1 MEGDADAPEGCRQ
14 RPDGWWAHRLAAHA
28 ARCGAIPGVGGQD
41 AMVSDEVE
49 ARRRHQGGEF
59 LYQFQ
64 WRQDEKGRTVR
75 PRLPLLQCDS
85 ELLC

>member
-1 MEGDADAPEGCRQ
+1 
-14 RPDGWWAHRLAAHA
+14 
-28 ARCGAIPGVGGQD
+28 
-41 AMVSDEVE
+41 MVSDEVE